1 MGSTLDENPNLEFS
15 TSIETWSKMLKK
27 LFKLVLEEKEFIF
40 SQKSGVNFIQG
51 CLLSLN
57 L

>member
-51 CLLSLN
+51 CVL
-57 L
+57 